1 MGSFF
6 ISINMVGC
14 RLKIA
19 WGRLV
24 WVYYNRKDYY
34 ARSSRHFRVH
44 FVVRVCCDSVV
55 NSVEWALLTAMGKK
69 GNHSQWQLQRHFA
82 PWFSKFWNG
91 ESESIDFVTTLNW
104 LLSSQVAQNTS
115 GFKPIYVTLFSL
127 YPSILL
133 GGGGGE
139 ERQAKNTTQWPGQV
153 LDPNLPTR
161 NWVFLTSKSWTTL
174 LCAFWFLIIPSRVF
188 HVSGNWRI
196 ISLLSFL

>member
-1 MGSFF
+1 MSQNSKLTTTLTCFSCCKSFTIISLHLTDSRWFTFIHRSLHPVVATFGKDNHFLNMGSFF

-91 ESESIDFVTTLNW
+91 
-104 LLSSQVAQNTS
+104 
-115 GFKPIYVTLFSL
+115 
-127 YPSILL
+127 
-133 GGGGGE
+133 
-139 ERQAKNTTQWPGQV
+139 
-153 LDPNLPTR
+153 
-161 NWVFLTSKSWTTL
+161 
-174 LCAFWFLIIPSRVF
+174 
-188 HVSGNWRI
+188 
-196 ISLLSFL
+196 

>member
-1 MGSFF
+1 MFFVLQIIYDHIIAFNWFALIYVHTPFPTPLVATFGKDNHFLNMGSFF

-69 GNHSQWQLQRHFA
+69 GNQPQWQLQRHFLPPDSRSFETVNRNQETSSLRWTDCSRA
-82 PWFSKFWNG
+82 KWPIMPQG
-91 ESESIDFVTTLNW
+91 
-104 LLSSQVAQNTS
+104 LSRST
-115 GFKPIYVTLFSL
+115 
-127 YPSILL
+127 
-133 GGGGGE
+133 
-139 ERQAKNTTQWPGQV
+139 
-153 LDPNLPTR
+153 
-161 NWVFLTSKSWTTL
+161 
-174 LCAFWFLIIPSRVF
+174 
-188 HVSGNWRI
+188 
-196 ISLLSFL
+196 

>member
-1 MGSFF
+1 MFFVLQIIYDHIIAFNWFALIYVHTPFPTPLVATFGKDNHFLNMGSFF

-104 LLSSQVAQNTS
+104 LLSSQVAHNAS

-133 GGGGGE
+133 GGE

-161 NWVFLTSKSWTTL
+161 N
-174 LCAFWFLIIPSRVF
+174 
-188 HVSGNWRI
+188 
-196 ISLLSFL
+196 